1 MTVEKILQLL
11 SQIQSSGLPQQLE
24 REGLN
29 LAIFEPWTA
38 LTDAI
43 LAAWV
48 AFWAAYLFSRANG
61 SKPVTLWACSFLASA
76 ISSLAGV
83 AFHGTRIVFGFT
95 TTPTAIVW
103 KIVPVATAAATLCL
117 GWAAAIVWLRPAG
130 RRIAVSL
137 LFVEFAACLGVTFF
151 WRDPKIANA
160 FEVTIGDAVPV
171 LIAILIGCALHW
183 RDRSSRL
190 IAAGILTAFV
200 AGGVQASGWH
210 KGNPPDCNDI
220 FHIIQ
225 MAAMYL
231 LYRGGSLLPN
241 ASATEA
247 SATIPAPS
255 YGVGVT
261 M

>member
-1 MTVEKILQLL
+1 MTVEKIIQLL

-24 REGLN
+24 RQGLN

-95 TTPTAIVW
+95 TPTAIVW
-103 KIVPVATAAATLCL
+103 KMVPTATAAATLCL
-117 GWAAAIVWLRPAG
+117 GWAAAIVWLRPAA

-137 LFVEFAACLGVTFF
+137 LFVEFVACLGVTFF
-151 WRDPKIANA
+151 WPDPKIANA
-160 FEVTIGDAVPV
+160 FAVTLADAIPV
-171 LIAILIGCALHW
+171 LLAILIGCALHW
-183 RDRSSRL
+183 QDGSARL
-190 IAAGILTAFV
+190 IAAGIVTAFV

-220 FHIIQ
+220 FHVIQ

-241 ASATEA
+241 AAATEA
-247 SATIPAPS
+247 VTAIAPA